1 MLSPS
6 LLLLLLV
13 LVVVIIVAAAVAIA
27 VAVVVLVVVVVVV
40 VVVTAVLI
48 CQLNQPTNFPLVT
61 NNVWCSFGDRC
72 TGAVFITWKYF
83 LAKRY

>member
-40 VVVTAVLI
+40 VVTAVLI

-61 NNVWCSFGDRC
+61 QIMYGVALE
-72 TGAVFITWKYF
+72 TGARAPF
-83 LAKRY
+83 LSHGNTF